1 MDTKARVDAVL
12 SEAPYKPLHESVV
25 RISLWDGRPLPLR
38 RWAIENCVPAFQ
50 ICGFFGEGGSGK
62 SILEMM
68 KDAAH
73 VLGSNWLSL
82 VPVPGPAIFLSSE
95 DHIDELQVRLSRVA
109 DHYGV
114 GLTQLEDR
122 GFHLISRYGEDTLL
136 CEATRSGRIMPTKL
150 YTELREMIGDIKP
163 KNVSL
168 ELSRIYAGSEI
179 DRVSV
184 NQLAEHLQALALL
197 TDAGSVTLLGHP
209 SLTGIA
215 SGTGSSGT
223 TGWHGSFRARCYLRH
238 PSSGRMKS
246 KTAAC
251 GNWCSSR
258 TSMARCQRRSSFASA
273 MAYGCPTRARRKKIV
288 SRGRRRFGTCSG
300 HAEAVNRSGRQRQP
314 PPVCQELRP
323 EMVRQ
328 GRTRAGDKTHRSG
341 GCNEHPNECG

>member
-223 TGWHGSFRARCYLRH
+223 TGWHGSFRARCYLRT
-238 PSSGRMKS
+238 PKQREDEEQDSSVRELVFLK
-246 KTAAC
+246 
-251 GNWCSSR
+251 N
-258 TSMARCQRRSSFASA
+258 Q
-273 MAYGCPTRARRKKIV
+273 YGALPATIQL
-288 SRGRRRFGTCSG
+288 RFRDGLWLPDEGET
-300 HAEAVNRSGRQRQP
+300 EEDREQRQAK
-314 PPVCQELRP
+314 
-323 EMVRQ
+323 VRDVFW
-328 GRTRAGDKTHRSG
+328 A
-341 GCNEHPNECG
+341 C